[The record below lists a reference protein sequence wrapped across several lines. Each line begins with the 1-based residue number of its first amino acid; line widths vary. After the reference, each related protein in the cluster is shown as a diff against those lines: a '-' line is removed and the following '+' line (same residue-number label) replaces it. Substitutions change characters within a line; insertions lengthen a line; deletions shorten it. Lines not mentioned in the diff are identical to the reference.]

1 VGKLLATLIIVLI
14 IFIIYKI
21 VVKGKFKAKYR
32 TEDLDI
38 FLPDK
43 KDIKEN
49 DLCPCESGKKFKD
62 CCKIDSFKEMV
73 KNY

>member
-1 VGKLLATLIIVLI
+1 MM
-14 IFIIYKI
+14 YKI

-43 KDIKEN
+43 KEIKEN
-49 DLCPCESGKKFKD
+49 NLCPCNSGKKFKD